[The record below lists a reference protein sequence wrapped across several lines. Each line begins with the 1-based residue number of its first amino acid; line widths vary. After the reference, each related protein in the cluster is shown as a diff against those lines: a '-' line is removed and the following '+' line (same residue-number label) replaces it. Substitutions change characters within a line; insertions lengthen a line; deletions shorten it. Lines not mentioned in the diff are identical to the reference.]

1 MLSLKRKNYAEATV
15 ARKVA
20 AIKSFFQYLQAE
32 GTIRGNPTESLE
44 SPRVGR
50 SLPKPLSVTE
60 VDELLEQPMKRNTP
74 EARRDR
80 AMLELLY
87 ATGLRVT
94 ELVSLDMEDMN
105 MAGPHPYVRCMGK
118 GSKERTIP
126 IHEQAAAAVTAYL
139 NDGRAPLVKNRKE
152 SALFVNRRGER
163 LTRQGFWLI
172 LKQYAKEAN
181 ITSSVTPHTLRHS
194 FATHMLRGGAPAAER
209 AGTAGACQHLHDA
222 GVHADRQRARPPGV
236 REGPPPRPIT
246 RQQSNVSHGRPRYV
260 GGHIVVRRR
269 ARSWQPA
276 AARSSSRSARSRHQ
290 PCDRRRADV
299 VCQRRRLTRRHRS
312 RVADRRAR

>member
-1 MLSLKRKNYAEATV
+1 MDEHIGHFLNFMSVEKGASGNTIAAYKNDLHQFDSFVTSLRGNGKARDWQQLERDLIIDYVLSLKRKNYAEATV

-32 GTIRGNPTESLE
+32 GTIHGNPAESLE

-60 VDELLEQPMKRNTP
+60 VDELLEQPLKRNTP

-94 ELVSLDMEDMN
+94 ELVSLNIGDVYMDDLK
-105 MAGPHPYVRCMGK
+105 PYVRCMGK
-118 GSKERTIP
+118 GAKERTNP
-126 IHEQAAAAVTAYL
+126 IHEQAAVAVVEYL
-139 NDGRAPLVKNRKE
+139 KDGRATLVKDRTE

-172 LKQYAKEAN
+172 LKQYAREAN

-194 FATHMLRGGAPAAER
+194 FATHMLRGGAPLRSVQELLGQANISTTQVYTQVANE
-209 AGTAGACQHLHDA
+209 H
-222 GVHADRQRARPPGV
+222 VRQVYEKAHPRAR
-236 REGPPPRPIT
+236 
-246 RQQSNVSHGRPRYV
+246 
-260 GGHIVVRRR
+260 
-269 ARSWQPA
+269 
-276 AARSSSRSARSRHQ
+276 
-290 PCDRRRADV
+290 
-299 VCQRRRLTRRHRS
+299 
-312 RVADRRAR
+312 

>member
-1 MLSLKRKNYAEATV
+1 MDEHIGHFLNFLSVEKGASGNTILAYKNDLTQFDGYVTDLRGNGKPRDWEQLERDLIVDYVLSLKRKNYAEATV

-20 AIKSFFQYLQAE
+20 AIKSFFQYMQAE
-32 GTIRGNPTESLE
+32 GTIRRNPTESLE

-94 ELVSLDMEDMN
+94 ELVSLNMEDVN
-105 MAGPHPYVRCMGK
+105 MAPPHPYVRCMGK
-118 GSKERTIP
+118 GQKERTIP
-126 IHEQAAAAVTAYL
+126 IHEQAAVAVTDYL
-139 NDGRAPLVKNRKE
+139 NEGRAALVKHRNE

-181 ITSSVTPHTLRHS
+181 ITKPVTPHTLRHS
-194 FATHMLRGGAPAAER
+194 FATHMLRGGAPLRNVQELL
-209 AGTAGACQHLHDA
+209 G
-222 GVHADRQRARPPGV
+222 HANISTTQVYTQIANEHVRQVYDKAHPRAR
-236 REGPPPRPIT
+236 
-246 RQQSNVSHGRPRYV
+246 
-260 GGHIVVRRR
+260 
-269 ARSWQPA
+269 
-276 AARSSSRSARSRHQ
+276 
-290 PCDRRRADV
+290 
-299 VCQRRRLTRRHRS
+299 
-312 RVADRRAR
+312 

>member
-1 MLSLKRKNYAEATV
+1 MDEHIGHFLTFMSVEKGASGNTVSAYRNDLQQFDSYIASINGNGKPRDWEALERSLIIDYLLTLRNKNYAEATV

-32 GTIRGNPTESLE
+32 GTIRRNPAESLE

-60 VDELLEQPMKRNTP
+60 IDELLEQPMKRNTP
-74 EARRDR
+74 EAKRDR

-94 ELVSLDMEDMN
+94 ELVSLDVEDLN
-105 MAGPHPYVRCMGK
+105 LQAPYVRCMGK

-126 IHEQAAAAVTAYL
+126 IHEQAAGAVADYL
-139 NDGRAPLVKNRKE
+139 NDGRPALVKTRKE

-181 ITSSVTPHTLRHS
+181 IISPVTPHTLRHS
-194 FATHMLRGGAPAAER
+194 FATHMLRGGAPLRNVQELL
-209 AGTAGACQHLHDA
+209 G
-222 GVHADRQRARPPGV
+222 HANISTTQVYTQIASEHVRQVYEKAHPRAR
-236 REGPPPRPIT
+236 
-246 RQQSNVSHGRPRYV
+246 
-260 GGHIVVRRR
+260 
-269 ARSWQPA
+269 
-276 AARSSSRSARSRHQ
+276 
-290 PCDRRRADV
+290 
-299 VCQRRRLTRRHRS
+299 
-312 RVADRRAR
+312 

>member
-1 MLSLKRKNYAEATV
+1 MDDRIGHFLSFMSVEKGASGNTVAAYRNDLQQFDSYLTGVAGNGRARDWEGLERAIITDYLLALKRKNYAEATV

-32 GTIRGNPTESLE
+32 GMIRRNPAESIE

-60 VDELLEQPMKRNTP
+60 MDELLEQPMKRNTP

-87 ATGLRVT
+87 ATGMRVT
-94 ELVSLDMEDMN
+94 ELVSLDVDDVN
-105 MAGPHPYVRCMGK
+105 ISASYVRCMGK

-126 IHEQAAAAVTAYL
+126 VHEQAVAAVVAYL
-139 NDGRAPLVKNRKE
+139 DSGREPLVKHRKE
-152 SALFVNRRGER
+152 AALFVNRRGER

-181 ITSSVTPHTLRHS
+181 ITAVVTPHTLRHS
-194 FATHMLRGGAPAAER
+194 FATHMLRGGAPLRNVQELL
-209 AGTAGACQHLHDA
+209 G
-222 GVHADRQRARPPGV
+222 HANISTTQVYTQIASEQVRQVYEKAHPRAR
-236 REGPPPRPIT
+236 
-246 RQQSNVSHGRPRYV
+246 
-260 GGHIVVRRR
+260 
-269 ARSWQPA
+269 
-276 AARSSSRSARSRHQ
+276 
-290 PCDRRRADV
+290 
-299 VCQRRRLTRRHRS
+299 
-312 RVADRRAR
+312 

>member
-1 MLSLKRKNYAEATV
+1 MDEQIGHFLNFLSVEKGSSGNTVSAYRNDLTQFDSYVTGVAGNGRARDWEGLERTIIINYLLALRGKNYAEATV

-32 GTIRGNPTESLE
+32 GTIRRNPAESLE

-50 SLPKPLSVTE
+50 TLPKPLSVTE
-60 VDELLEQPMKRNTP
+60 VDELLEQPMKRNSP
-74 EARRDR
+74 ESRRDR

-94 ELVSLDMEDMN
+94 ELVSLNVDDVN
-105 MAGPHPYVRCMGK
+105 VSAPYVRCMGK

-126 IHEQAAAAVTAYL
+126 IHEQAASAVIEYL
-139 NDGRAPLVKNRKE
+139 NDGRPALVKQRNE

-181 ITSSVTPHTLRHS
+181 IASAVTPHTLRHS
-194 FATHMLRGGAPAAER
+194 FATHMLRGGAPLRNVQELL
-209 AGTAGACQHLHDA
+209 G
-222 GVHADRQRARPPGV
+222 HANISTTQVYTQIAPEHTRQVYEKAHPRAR
-236 REGPPPRPIT
+236 
-246 RQQSNVSHGRPRYV
+246 
-260 GGHIVVRRR
+260 
-269 ARSWQPA
+269 
-276 AARSSSRSARSRHQ
+276 
-290 PCDRRRADV
+290 
-299 VCQRRRLTRRHRS
+299 
-312 RVADRRAR
+312 

>member
-1 MLSLKRKNYAEATV
+1 MDEHIGHFLSFLSVEKGASGNTVSAYRNDLQQFDLFITGLNGNGQHARDWEALERTLIAEYLLSLKRKNYAEATV

-32 GTIRGNPTESLE
+32 GMIRRNPAESLE

-60 VDELLEQPMKRNTP
+60 IDELLEQPMKRNTP
-74 EARRDR
+74 ESRRDR

-94 ELVSLDMEDMN
+94 ELVSLDVDDMN
-105 MAGPHPYVRCMGK
+105 IAGPYVRCMGK

-126 IHEQAAAAVTAYL
+126 IHEQAAAAVVAYL
-139 NDGRAPLVKNRKE
+139 DDGRAKLVKSRKE

-181 ITSSVTPHTLRHS
+181 ITKAVTPHTLRHS
-194 FATHMLRGGAPAAER
+194 FATHMLRGGAPLRNVQELL
-209 AGTAGACQHLHDA
+209 G
-222 GVHADRQRARPPGV
+222 HANISTTQVYTQIASEHVRQVYEKAHPRAR
-236 REGPPPRPIT
+236 
-246 RQQSNVSHGRPRYV
+246 
-260 GGHIVVRRR
+260 
-269 ARSWQPA
+269 
-276 AARSSSRSARSRHQ
+276 
-290 PCDRRRADV
+290 
-299 VCQRRRLTRRHRS
+299 
-312 RVADRRAR
+312 